1 MIADPATHILI
12 VDDTEVIR
20 RDIKLQLQ
28 RIGFRNIDT
37 AEDGLDALTKLRT
50 SNDYGLV
57 ISDLQ
62 MSAMGGLDLL
72 RSVRADAE
80 TCDLPFVMMTGDGD
94 PAHVIAAKTAVVSDY
109 LMKPLNAQTLKQRVE
124 AILGTIPAP
133 MKTLG
138 F

>member
-94 PAHVIAAKTAVVSDY
+94 PAHVMAAKTAGVNDY

>member
-1 MIADPATHILI
+1 MIADPATHILV

-20 RDIKLQLQ
+20 RAIKLQLQ
-28 RIGFRNIDT
+28 KIGFQNVDT
-37 AEDGLDALTKLRT
+37 AEDGLDALTMLRT

-62 MSAMGGLDLL
+62 MKAMGGLDLL

-80 TCDLPFVMMTGDGD
+80 TCDLPFVMVTGDGD
-94 PAHVIAAKTAVVSDY
+94 PAHVIAAKKAGVDDY
-109 LMKPLNAQTLKQRVE
+109 LMKPFNAQTLKQRVE
-124 AILGTIPAP
+124 AILGTIPGP

>member
-1 MIADPATHILI
+1 MIADPATHILV

-20 RDIKLQLQ
+20 RTIQLQLQ
-28 RIGFRNIDT
+28 RIGFKNVDT

-50 SNDYGLV
+50 NSDYGLV

-62 MSAMGGLDLL
+62 MTAMGGLDLL
-72 RSVRADAE
+72 RSVRAHAE
-80 TCDLPFVMMTGDGD
+80 TSDLPFVMMTGDSD
-94 PAHVIAAKTAVVSDY
+94 PAHVIAAKKAGVDDY
-109 LMKPLNAQTLKQRVE
+109 LMKPLNAQTLRQRVE

>member
-1 MIADPATHILI
+1 MIADPATHILV

-94 PAHVIAAKTAVVSDY
+94 PTHVIAAKKAGVDAY
-109 LMKPLNAQTLKQRVE
+109 LMKPLNPQTLKQRVE

>member
-1 MIADPATHILI
+1 MIADPATHILV

-28 RIGFRNIDT
+28 RIGFKNVDT
-37 AEDGLDALTKLRT
+37 AEDGLDAFTKLRT
-50 SNDYGLV
+50 NSDYGLV

-62 MSAMGGLDLL
+62 MKAMGGLDLL

-80 TCDLPFVMMTGDGD
+80 MRDLPFVMVTGDGD
-94 PAHVIAAKTAVVSDY
+94 PAHVIAAKQAGVDDY
-109 LMKPLNAQTLKQRVE
+109 LMKPFNAQTLKQRVE